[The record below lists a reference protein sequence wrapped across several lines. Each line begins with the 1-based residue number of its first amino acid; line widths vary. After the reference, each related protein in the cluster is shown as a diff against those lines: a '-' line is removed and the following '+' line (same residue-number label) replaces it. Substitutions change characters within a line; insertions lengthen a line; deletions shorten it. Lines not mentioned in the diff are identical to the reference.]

1 MSHRGTEKFGLLRAS
16 APLCDIFLTVAKGDA
31 KMKMNDDM
39 KKAQANMA
47 AGVIAVEGFLG
58 YDHRDLATIIQQ
70 DEEEM
75 RRLNLD
81 WTVVAAKMR
90 DLLKKGSDGLG
101 EPITVEKTWLVRV
114 DETRGT
120 LPSPWTGDG
129 IFHKVN
135 CEVRRLDKQGKPE
148 GKILLYNELSL
159 HLFEK
164 YHFLQG
170 RGSHFRIE
178 PADLKTVLGFW
189 DRA

>member
-1 MSHRGTEKFGLLRAS
+1 
-16 APLCDIFLTVAKGDA
+16 
-31 KMKMNDDM
+31 MKMTEEL
-39 KKAQANMA
+39 KKAQANMK
-47 AGVIAVEGFLG
+47 AGVLTLEGFLG

-75 RRLNLD
+75 SRLNLS
-81 WTVVAAKMR
+81 WEVVSAKMR
-90 DLLKKGSDGLG
+90 ELLVRGGEGLG
-101 EPITVEKTWLVRV
+101 EPITLDNLWLVHV

-120 LPSPWTGDG
+120 MPSPWTGDG
-129 IFHKVN
+129 IYHKVN
-135 CEVRRLDKQGKPE
+135 CEVRRLNKEGKPE

-170 RGSHFRIE
+170 RGSHFRLE
-178 PADLKTVLGFW
+178 PADIKTVLGFW

>member
-1 MSHRGTEKFGLLRAS
+1 MKQTEEL
-16 APLCDIFLTVAKGDA
+16 
-31 KMKMNDDM
+31 
-39 KKAQANMA
+39 KKAQENMK
-47 AGVIAVEGFLG
+47 AGVITVEGFLG
-58 YDHRDLATIIQQ
+58 YDPRNLAEIIQH

-81 WTVVAAKMR
+81 WDVVAAKLR
-90 DLLKKGSDGLG
+90 ELLTKGSEGLG
-101 EPITVEKTWLVRV
+101 EPITIDKTWLVRV

-135 CEVRRLDKQGKPE
+135 AEVRRLSKAGKPE

-170 RGSHFRIE
+170 RGSHFRLE
-178 PADLKTVLGFW
+178 PAEIKTVLGFW
-189 DRA
+189 DK

>member
-1 MSHRGTEKFGLLRAS
+1 
-16 APLCDIFLTVAKGDA
+16 
-31 KMKMNDDM
+31 MKMTDELT
-39 KKAQANMA
+39 KAQANMQ
-47 AGVIAVEGFLG
+47 AGVITVEGFLG
-58 YDHRDLATIIQQ
+58 YDARNLAEIIQH

-75 RRLNLD
+75 RRLNLEWD
-81 WTVVAAKMR
+81 VVTAKLNQ
-90 DLLKKGSDGLG
+90 LLKKGSDGLG
-101 EPITVEKTWLVRV
+101 EPITVDKTWLVRV

-135 CEVRRLDKQGKPE
+135 VEVRRLNKDGKPE
-148 GKILLYNELSL
+148 GKIVLYNDLSL

-178 PADLKTVLGFW
+178 PAELKTVLGFW
-189 DRA
+189 DK

>member
-1 MSHRGTEKFGLLRAS
+1 
-16 APLCDIFLTVAKGDA
+16 
-31 KMKMNDDM
+31 MKMTEEL

-58 YDHRDLATIIQQ
+58 YDQRDLAEIIQH

-75 RRLNLD
+75 RRLNLEWD
-81 WTVVAAKMR
+81 VVAEKLR

-101 EPITVEKTWLVRV
+101 EPITLVPWLVRV

-120 LPSPWTGDG
+120 LTSPWEDG

-135 CEVRRLDKQGKPE
+135 CEVRRLDAQGKPL
-148 GKILLYNELSL
+148 GKLLLYNELSL

-164 YHFLQG
+164 HHFLQG
-170 RGSHFRIE
+170 RGSHFRLE

-189 DRA
+189 DR

>member
-1 MSHRGTEKFGLLRAS
+1 MKQTEDL
-16 APLCDIFLTVAKGDA
+16 
-31 KMKMNDDM
+31 

-58 YDHRDLATIIQQ
+58 YDQRNVAEIIQH

-81 WTVVAAKMR
+81 WDLVAKKLHE
-90 DLLKKGSDGLG
+90 LLKKGSDGLG
-101 EPITVEKTWLVRV
+101 EPTTVDKTWLVRV

-120 LPSPWTGDG
+120 LPSPFEDG

-135 CEVRRLDKQGKPE
+135 CEVRRLDAQGKPV
-148 GKILLYNELSL
+148 GKLLLYNELSL

-164 YHFLQG
+164 HHFLQG
-170 RGSHFRIE
+170 RGSHFRLE
-178 PADLKTVLGFW
+178 PADIKTVLGFW
-189 DRA
+189 DR

>member
-1 MSHRGTEKFGLLRAS
+1 
-16 APLCDIFLTVAKGDA
+16 
-31 KMKMNDDM
+31 MKMTEEL

-58 YDHRDLATIIQQ
+58 YDQRNLADIIQH

-81 WTVVAAKMR
+81 WDAVSVR
-90 DLLKKGSDGLG
+90 LRELLQKGSAGLG
-101 EPITVEKTWLVRV
+101 EPTTVEKAWLVRV

-120 LPSPWTGDG
+120 LPSPWEGEG

-135 CEVRRLDKQGKPE
+135 CEVRRLNKEGKPE
-148 GKILLYNELSL
+148 GKLLLFNELSL

-164 YHFLQG
+164 HHFLQG
-170 RGSHFRIE
+170 RGSHFRLE
-178 PADLKTVLGFW
+178 PADLKTVLGMW
-189 DRA
+189 DN

>member
-1 MSHRGTEKFGLLRAS
+1 MTEEL
-16 APLCDIFLTVAKGDA
+16 
-31 KMKMNDDM
+31 

-58 YDHRDLATIIQQ
+58 YDQRNLAEIVQH

-81 WTVVAAKMR
+81 WEAVSTRLR
-90 DLLKKGSDGLG
+90 DLLQKGSAGLG
-101 EPITVEKTWLVRV
+101 EPTTVEKTWLVRV

-120 LPSPWTGDG
+120 LPSPWEGEG

-135 CEVRRLDKQGKPE
+135 CEVRRLNKEGRPE
-148 GKILLYNELSL
+148 GKLLLFNELSL

-164 YHFLQG
+164 HHFLQG
-170 RGSHFRIE
+170 RGSHFRLE
-178 PADLKTVLGFW
+178 PADIKTVLGMW
-189 DRA
+189 DN

>member
-1 MSHRGTEKFGLLRAS
+1 
-16 APLCDIFLTVAKGDA
+16 
-31 KMKMNDDM
+31 MKMTDEL
-39 KKAQANMA
+39 KKAQASMA
-47 AGVIAVEGFLG
+47 AGVLTVEGFLG
-58 YDHRDLATIIQQ
+58 YDQRDLATIIQH
-70 DEEEM
+70 DEEEFA
-75 RRLNLD
+75 RLKLD
-81 WTVVAAKMR
+81 WGVVATQLR
-90 DLLKKGSDGLG
+90 GLLQKGSAGLG
-101 EPITVEKTWLVRV
+101 EPTTVDGTWLVRV

-170 RGSHFRIE
+170 RGSHFRME
-178 PADLKTVLGFW
+178 PADIKTVLGFW
-189 DRA
+189 DR

>member
-1 MSHRGTEKFGLLRAS
+1 
-16 APLCDIFLTVAKGDA
+16 
-31 KMKMNDDM
+31 MKMTEEL

-58 YDHRDLATIIQQ
+58 YDQRNLADIIQH

-81 WTVVAAKMR
+81 WDAVSVR
-90 DLLKKGSDGLG
+90 LRELLQKGSAGLG
-101 EPITVEKTWLVRV
+101 EPSTVEKTWLVRV

-120 LPSPWTGDG
+120 LPSPWEGEG

-135 CEVRRLDKQGKPE
+135 CEVRRLNKEGKPE
-148 GKILLYNELSL
+148 GKLLLFNELSL

-164 YHFLQG
+164 HHFLQG
-170 RGSHFRIE
+170 RGSHFRLE
-178 PADLKTVLGFW
+178 PADLKTVLGMW
-189 DRA
+189 DN

>member
-1 MSHRGTEKFGLLRAS
+1 
-16 APLCDIFLTVAKGDA
+16 
-31 KMKMNDDM
+31 MKMTEEL

-58 YDHRDLATIIQQ
+58 YDQRNLADIIQH

-81 WTVVAAKMR
+81 WDAVSVR
-90 DLLKKGSDGLG
+90 LRELLQKGSAGLG
-101 EPITVEKTWLVRV
+101 EPTTVEKTWLVRV

-120 LPSPWTGDG
+120 LPSPWEGEG

-135 CEVRRLDKQGKPE
+135 CEVRRLNKEGKPE
-148 GKILLYNELSL
+148 GKLLLFNELSL

-164 YHFLQG
+164 HHFLQG
-170 RGSHFRIE
+170 RGSHFRLE
-178 PADLKTVLGFW
+178 PADIKTVLGMW
-189 DRA
+189 DN